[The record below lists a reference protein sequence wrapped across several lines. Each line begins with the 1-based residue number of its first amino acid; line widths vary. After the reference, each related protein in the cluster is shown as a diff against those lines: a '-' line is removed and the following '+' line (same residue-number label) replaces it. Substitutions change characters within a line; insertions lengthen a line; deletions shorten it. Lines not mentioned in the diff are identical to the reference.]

1 MFIKKDTR
9 KIPEILKDATSRVV
23 AEPSSLNQ
31 ADDTNND
38 KNTAIVSEMRF
49 ARRAPEF
56 NPQYNVSM
64 VIEPQYR
71 PALNNLVQLSLYDCG
86 LQTLAGIEQSNER
99 VEPLFPKL
107 ESLDLG
113 RNPKLNNESFP
124 DTFHTQFPN
133 LLQLWLDDCALGPNI
148 PSTLLEISTL
158 EGVRITN
165 NKLEGELED
174 GIGIRYW
181 RELKTLALDGNQLT
195 SIGRGIGHLKYLEKL
210 QLRGNALTSLPKG
223 VPSTK
228 NSVLS
233 MISLSSNKLTSLPES
248 VMEVVTLQ
256 EIFLNG
262 NQLESLPEG
271 LAEKLDGLTKL
282 NLAHNLIGKANVSAG
297 SQSSSNGDGDETMED
312 VNAEGQLPQ
321 DFITRFG
328 LPDWKNGQ
336 CSEEECCVV
345 RMEGNPMAE
354 EIKKRHLD
362 EEKRKAKE
370 MAMDVEE

>member
-9 KIPEILKDATSRVV
+9 KIPEILKDATSRAV
-23 AEPSSLNQ
+23 AEPSSPNP
-31 ADDTNND
+31 ADDDKNND
-38 KNTAIVSEMRF
+38 KNTIVTEMRF

-86 LQTLAGIEQSNER
+86 LQTLAGIEQSNDR
-99 VEPLFPKL
+99 VEVLFPKL

-124 DTFHTQFPN
+124 DTFHTQFPS
-133 LLQLWLDDCALGPNI
+133 LVQLWLDDCALGPNI
-148 PSTLLEISTL
+148 PSAILEISAL

-165 NKLEGELED
+165 NKLKGKLED

-210 QLRGNALTSLPKG
+210 QIRGNALTSLPEG
-223 VPSTK
+223 VPSAK
-228 NSVLS
+228 NSVLT
-233 MISLSSNKLTSLPES
+233 MISLSSNKLTSLPDS
-248 VMEVVTLQ
+248 LMGVVTLK
-256 EIFLNG
+256 ELFLNG

-271 LAEKLDGLTKL
+271 LAEKLDGLAKL
-282 NLAHNLIGKANVSAG
+282 NLAHNLIGKNNVSAG
-297 SQSSSNGDGDETMED
+297 SQSSVGDGDETMED
-312 VNAEGQLPQ
+312 VNADGQLPP

-328 LPDWKNGQ
+328 MPDWKNGQ